1 MSKAKEALSRLMDD
15 LDAGKAPQIARK
27 TILTPREDG
36 SWLRRVLAADGSVV
50 KEEIIAAEQCVALAA
65 RAKTGLSQSRFA
77 ALLGISVRT
86 LHDWEQGR
94 RAPSGAA
101 RTLLTIAL
109 RHPEVLRD
117 LGPS

>member
-1 MSKAKEALSRLMDD
+1 MRETKEALSRLVSD
-15 LDAGKAPQIARK
+15 LDAGHAPKIARK

-36 SWLRRVLAADGSVV
+36 SWLRRITLADGSVI
-50 KEEIIAAEQCVALAA
+50 KEEVIAAEQCFALAA

-86 LHDWEQGR
+86 RHDWEQGR

-109 RHPEVLRD
+109 RHPEILRD
-117 LGPS
+117 LPPS